1 MIVDDRV
8 LPGGERTVLRLKEL
22 YRRTGFLPY
31 KMSKFEEYDLYG
43 RNKDFLISER
53 VLTFTDTNG
62 KLMALKP
69 DVTLSIIKNSPDPAT
84 GVARVFYDENVYR
97 PSAGTRTF
105 RELRQVGLEAYGDVG
120 ELCVLE
126 TILLAA
132 RSLETIAPGGGV
144 LMVSHLAI
152 LEEAISALDLPREAQ
167 AMLWKAIGEKN
178 TQEIE
183 RICLNENVNIQAYER
198 MRRVASLRGSLEEVL
213 SSPDLPR
220 EGAEASSFRRI
231 LSFLAQSPLAARICV
246 DFSVDGDIRYYNG
259 ILFKGY
265 VRGIPS
271 AVLSGGQ
278 YDRLMKTM
286 HRASRAI
293 GFAVYCDRLER
304 LFSEERSPDADV
316 LLLAPDNADGARV
329 MARAEELR
337 RQGKTVSVQTAPP
350 ADGVFGTME
359 RFGEENT

>member
-22 YRRTGFLPY
+22 YRRAGFLPY

-43 RNKDFLISER
+43 RNKDFLISEN

-69 DVTLSIIKNSPDPAT
+69 DVTLSIIKNSPDPAA
-84 GVARVFYDENVYR
+84 GVTRVFYDENVYR
-97 PSAGTRTF
+97 PSAGTHTF
-105 RELRQVGLEAYGDVG
+105 RELRQVGLEAFGSVT

-132 RSLETIAPGGGV
+132 QSLETIAPDGGV
-144 LMVSHLAI
+144 LLVSHLGILEDAI
-152 LEEAISALDLPREAQ
+152 LALDLPREAQ
-167 AMLWKAIGEKN
+167 VMLWKAIGEKN

-183 RICLNENVNIQAYER
+183 RICKNENVNIQAYNR
-198 MRRVASLRGSLEEVL
+198 LCRIASLRGSLADVL
-213 SSPDLPR
+213 ASPDLPQ
-220 EGAEASSFRRI
+220 EGEKALSLRRI
-231 LSFLAQSPLAARICV
+231 LRSLAQSPLAAHVFV
-246 DFSVDGDIRYYNG
+246 DFSADGDIRYYNG
-259 ILFKGY
+259 IFFKGY
-265 VRGIPS
+265 VRGIPN

-304 LFSEERSPDADV
+304 LFEDARTPDADV
-316 LLLAPDNADGARV
+316 LLLADEGADGARV
-329 MARAEELR
+329 MARAEALR
-337 RQGKTVSVQTAPP
+337 EEGKTVSVQTARPT
-350 ADGVFGTME
+350 DGVFGTVE
-359 RFGEENT
+359 RFSEDE